1 MAGEVDVLV
10 KGHAIGF
17 TWHEGDERDT
27 SVLLTLRSYGDETG
41 ITITETG
48 FDGLPNPAEKAAAA
62 LSDWEGLLGELSST
76 VEQAVADG
84 FVVEEIVVVEE
95 PTADE
100 GESVEAESEEAEVS
114 EDAAEEAEA
123 EVSEETE
130 LPDDLDD
137 TVVVEAIVR
146 PEEVKE
152 PAEPEQVE
160 PEQAETD
167 PEPKFELVEDPPAE
181 KNAEAEEPGAP
192 EVEIVEA
199 EVLEAEIVRDPEPQP
214 ENGGE
219 VPLVLPGP
227 PEEDDASTGDPDFDE
242 LLRGN

>member
-1 MAGEVDVLV
+1 MIPLGPVVARARVGAPRVAVWEFLTDPKHRADWWAELRLDPVVGGGIAEHRDIEGDEAGRDVAGEVDVLV

-100 GESVEAESEEAEVS
+100 GESVEAG
-114 EDAAEEAEA
+114 
-123 EVSEETE
+123 
-130 LPDDLDD
+130 LK
-137 TVVVEAIVR
+137 R
-146 PEEVKE
+146 PRCRRMLRRRQR
-152 PAEPEQVE
+152 PRCRRRPSC
-160 PEQAETD
+160 PTT
-167 PEPKFELVEDPPAE
+167 
-181 KNAEAEEPGAP
+181 
-192 EVEIVEA
+192 
-199 EVLEAEIVRDPEPQP
+199 
-214 ENGGE
+214 
-219 VPLVLPGP
+219 
-227 PEEDDASTGDPDFDE
+227 STIRSSSKPSFDQK
-242 LLRGN
+242 R